1 MWSVLV
7 NPCKPTH
14 KMTRILLDCTGLDMS
29 EFAQRLRLLR
39 EARQLTQVR
48 LAELIAVDARAYNR
62 WERGTIA
69 PQLDTLIKIADVL
82 QVPLDELVGRKP
94 MASEARIRNHSLNAL
109 WQQADTLP
117 DQEQQALIL
126 VIDSFVKKALVEKAV
141 AQRADLTRR
150 PAPTRT
156 AARPLSPSTARPPKR
171 AAHAA

>member
-1 MWSVLV
+1 M
-7 NPCKPTH
+7 TH
-14 KMTRILLDCTGLDMS
+14 KMTRILLDCTGFDMS

-39 EARQLTQVR
+39 ESRQLTQVR
-48 LAELIAVDARAYNR
+48 LAELIEVDARAYNR

-69 PQLDTLIKIADVL
+69 PQLDTLIRIADVL

-94 MASEARIRNHSLNAL
+94 VSGEVRIRNHSLNAL

-126 VIDSFVKKALVEKAV
+126 VIDSFVKKAIVEKAV
-141 AQRADLTRR
+141 GMRADLTK
-150 PAPTRT
+150 RT
-156 AARPLSPSTARPPKR
+156 AATRAPARTSKR

>member
-1 MWSVLV
+1 LEGGKKV
-7 NPCKPTH
+7 TH
-14 KMTRILLDCTGLDMS
+14 KMTRILLDCTGFDMS

-39 EARQLTQVR
+39 ESRQLTQVR
-48 LAELIAVDARAYNR
+48 LAELIEVDARAYNR

-69 PQLDTLIKIADVL
+69 PQLDTLIRIADVL

-94 MASEARIRNHSLNAL
+94 VSGEVRIRNHSLNAL

-126 VIDSFVKKALVEKAV
+126 VIDSFVKKAIVEKAV
-141 AQRADLTRR
+141 GMRADLTKRAAATTTR
-150 PAPTRT
+150 APART
-156 AARPLSPSTARPPKR
+156 PARSSKR

>member
-1 MWSVLV
+1 V
-7 NPCKPTH
+7 TH
-14 KMTRILLDCTGLDMS
+14 KMARIFLDGTGLDMS

-48 LAELIAVDARAYNR
+48 LAELIEVDARAYNR

-94 MASEARIRNHSLNAL
+94 LSSEVRIRNHSLNAL

-141 AQRADLTRR
+141 AKPADLTKRAA
-150 PAPTRT
+150 PART
-156 AARPLSPSTARPPKR
+156 PARPSKR
-171 AAHAA
+171 AAHATR

>member
-1 MWSVLV
+1 MEGGKKV
-7 NPCKPTH
+7 TH
-14 KMTRILLDCTGLDMS
+14 KMTRILLDCTGFDMS

-39 EARQLTQVR
+39 ESRQLTQVR
-48 LAELIAVDARAYNR
+48 LAELIEVDARAYNR

-69 PQLDTLIKIADVL
+69 PQLDTLIRIADVL

-94 MASEARIRNHSLNAL
+94 VSGEVRIRNHSLNAL

-126 VIDSFVKKALVEKAV
+126 VIDSFVKKAIVEKAV
-141 AQRADLTRR
+141 GMRADLTKRASTPGR
-150 PAPTRT
+150 TSARTPAR
-156 AARPLSPSTARPPKR
+156 SPKR

>member
-1 MWSVLV
+1 
-7 NPCKPTH
+7 
-14 KMTRILLDCTGLDMS
+14 MS

-39 EARQLTQVR
+39 ESRQLTQVR
-48 LAELIAVDARAYNR
+48 LAELIEVDARAYNR

-69 PQLDTLIKIADVL
+69 PQLDTLIRIADVL

-94 MASEARIRNHSLNAL
+94 VSGEVRIRNHSLNAL

-126 VIDSFVKKALVEKAV
+126 VIDSFVKKAIVEKAV
-141 AQRADLTRR
+141 GVRADLTKR
-150 PAPTRT
+150 AST
-156 AARPLSPSTARPPKR
+156 AATRAPARSSKR

>member
-1 MWSVLV
+1 M
-7 NPCKPTH
+7 TH
-14 KMTRILLDCTGLDMS
+14 KMIRILLDCTGFDMS

-39 EARQLTQVR
+39 ESRQLTQVR
-48 LAELIAVDARAYNR
+48 LAELIEVDARAYNR

-69 PQLDTLIKIADVL
+69 PQLDTLIRIADVL

-94 MASEARIRNHSLNAL
+94 VSGEVRIRNHSLNAL

-126 VIDSFVKKALVEKAV
+126 VIDSFVKKAIVEKAV
-141 AQRADLTRR
+141 GMRADLTKR
-150 PAPTRT
+150 APTTTTRAPARSPGRT
-156 AARPLSPSTARPPKR
+156 PKR